1 MREYFSAVDL
11 RSYKLVNQL
20 QERAVALRFFS
31 LLSRTGDGHL
41 YALAIAGLYIF
52 GDRFEERI
60 LAVAVLAFAL
70 ELPAFLILKNSIRRD
85 RPCDVLLTS
94 LKAVQPSDKFSMP
107 SGHTSAAF
115 LVATL
120 IFVFAEPIAEVAFIW
135 ASLVGMS
142 RVVLGVH
149 YPSDVAAGAVLGVA
163 CALTSVE
170 IILWV

>member
-1 MREYFSAVDL
+1 MREYISAVDL
-11 RSYKLVNQL
+11 RSYKLINQL
-20 QERAVALRFFS
+20 QERAVVLKFFS

-41 YALAIAGLYIF
+41 YALAIAALYLF

-70 ELPAFLILKNSIRRD
+70 ELPAFFVLKNSIRRD
-85 RPCDVLLTS
+85 RPCDVVGTS
-94 LKAVQPSDKFSMP
+94 RKAVQPSDKFSMP

-120 IFVFAEPIAEVAFIW
+120 VFIFAEPMAEVAFVW

-149 YPSDVAAGAVLGVA
+149 YPSDVAAGALLGIVCTA
-163 CALTSVE
+163 TSGE
-170 IILWV
+170 ILL

>member
-1 MREYFSAVDL
+1 MREYISAVDL
-11 RSYKLVNQL
+11 RSYTLINQL
-20 QERAVALRFFS
+20 QDRAVVLKFFS

-41 YALAIAGLYIF
+41 YALAIAALYLF

-70 ELPAFLILKNSIRRD
+70 ELPAFFVLKNSIRRD
-85 RPCDVLLTS
+85 RPCDVVGTS
-94 LKAVQPSDKFSMP
+94 RKAVQPSDKFSMP

-120 IFVFAEPIAEVAFIW
+120 VFIFAEPMAEVAFVW

-149 YPSDVAAGAVLGVA
+149 YPSDVAAGALLGIVCTA
-163 CALTSVE
+163 TSVE
-170 IILWV
+170 ILL

>member
-1 MREYFSAVDL
+1 
-11 RSYKLVNQL
+11 
-20 QERAVALRFFS
+20 
-31 LLSRTGDGHL
+31 
-41 YALAIAGLYIF
+41 
-52 GDRFEERI
+52 
-60 LAVAVLAFAL
+60 
-70 ELPAFLILKNSIRRD
+70 
-85 RPCDVLLTS
+85 
-94 LKAVQPSDKFSMP
+94 MP

>member
-1 MREYFSAVDL
+1 MREYISAVDL
-11 RSYKLVNQL
+11 RSYKLINQL
-20 QERAVALRFFS
+20 QERAVVLKFFS

-41 YALAIAGLYIF
+41 YALAIAALYLF

-70 ELPAFLILKNSIRRD
+70 ELPAFFVLKNSIRRD
-85 RPCDVLLTS
+85 RPCDVVETS
-94 LKAVQPSDKFSMP
+94 RKAVQPSDKFSMP

-120 IFVFAEPIAEVAFIW
+120 VFIFAEPMAEVAFVW

-149 YPSDVAAGAVLGVA
+149 YPSDVAAGALLGIVCTA
-163 CALTSVE
+163 TSVE
-170 IILWV
+170 ILL

>member
-1 MREYFSAVDL
+1 MREYISAVDL
-11 RSYKLVNQL
+11 RSYKLINQL

-41 YALAIAGLYIF
+41 YALAIAMLYLF

-70 ELPAFLILKNSIRRD
+70 ELPAFFVLKNSIRRD
-85 RPCDVLLTS
+85 RPCDVLSTS
-94 LKAVQPSDKFSMP
+94 RKAVQPSDKFSMP

-115 LVATL
+115 VVATL
-120 IFVFAEPIAEVAFIW
+120 VFIFAEPMAEIAFVW

-142 RVVLGVH
+142 RIVLGVH
-149 YPSDVAAGAVLGVA
+149 YPSDVAAGALLGIV
-163 CALTSVE
+163 CGVTSVE
-170 IILWV
+170 ILI

>member
-1 MREYFSAVDL
+1 MREYISAVDL
-11 RSYKLVNQL
+11 RSYKLINQL
-20 QERAVALRFFS
+20 QERAVVLKFFS

-41 YALAIAGLYIF
+41 YALVIAVLYLF

-70 ELPAFLILKNSIRRD
+70 ELPAFFVLKNSIRRD
-85 RPCDVLLTS
+85 RPCDVVATS
-94 LKAVQPSDKFSMP
+94 RKAIQPSDKFSMP

-120 IFVFAEPIAEVAFIW
+120 VFIFAEPMAEVAFVW
-135 ASLVGMS
+135 ASLVGIS

-149 YPSDVAAGAVLGVA
+149 YPSDVAAGALLGIV
-163 CALTSVE
+163 CAATSVE
-170 IILWV
+170 ILL